1 MEKIEKQFRI
11 ADAAEL
17 LSLKEST
24 LRKWILLRKIGVRKV
39 GGAVRIPE
47 SEIARL
53 IRGGY
58 IPPKIEAR

>member
-1 MEKIEKQFRI
+1 MSGIEKQYRVC
-11 ADAAEL
+11 DAADL

-24 LRKWILLRKIGVRKV
+24 LRKWILLRKIGVRKI

-53 IRGGY
+53 LRSGY
-58 IPPKIEAR
+58 IPPTEARP